1 MGWERWLP
9 VVHECALADIFCAE
23 TYLPLCLAVELP
35 YWSPVLDSSRAELE
49 VLPFGLDTSAS
60 ESLTASPPSSWPGN
74 PIPPPN
80 VGFPFPHKLTL
91 NQNPCHRETERLRKV
106 SFRNFLSSL
115 SRWLYPIAL
124 RGLRAASSLG
134 PQYLTT
140 CRVPLKAIS
149 SWT

>member
-1 MGWERWLP
+1 MKIFHSLFLSWMMSRFKQKKGGLGGLVVLWGGEPWLP
-9 VVHECALADIFCAE
+9 IVLECALADIFCAE

-35 YWSPVLDSSRAELE
+35 YWSPVLNSSSAELE

-60 ESLTASPPSSWPGN
+60 ESLTTSSPSSWPGN

-91 NQNPCHRETERLRKV
+91 NQDPCHRETERLRKV

-115 SRWLYPIAL
+115 SR
-124 RGLRAASSLG
+124 
-134 PQYLTT
+134 
-140 CRVPLKAIS
+140 
-149 SWT
+149 